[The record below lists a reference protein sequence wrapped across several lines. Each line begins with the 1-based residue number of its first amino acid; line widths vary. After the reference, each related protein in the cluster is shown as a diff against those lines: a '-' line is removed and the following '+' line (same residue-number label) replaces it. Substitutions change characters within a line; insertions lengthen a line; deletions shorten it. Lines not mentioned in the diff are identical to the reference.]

1 MPFFRRNALYI
12 GERYNLNQKERL
24 EEIHKRHEEIQK
36 KRRIRNHRIILAA
49 AAAAALALLIVITAV
64 SVNAISKHIAEKR
77 AREAEIAAQ
86 ATPSPEPAKEIH
98 IDPNVISEDYYGTSA
113 FIGNSFADD
122 LYTYSLVPN
131 ADFFARTG
139 LSVDDA
145 LAGDGDKEPIVGELD
160 NGKDYDR
167 IFMIFGENELGWV
180 DPGTFN
186 DEYGELIDK
195 VKEICPESRI
205 YLLAIT
211 PVTKKSSDEN
221 INVTNNDRIR
231 EYNEIIKTLASEKN
245 AVYADVYSAVADKD
259 GNLPVGAATDGVH
272 FGKEYY
278 EKCLLYIQNNYE

>member
-1 MPFFRRNALYI
+1 M
-12 GERYNLNQKERL
+12 NQKERL
-24 EEIHKRHEEIQK
+24 EEIHRKHEEIQQ

-49 AAAAALALLIVITAV
+49 AAAAALALLIVIIAV
-64 SVNAISKHIAEKR
+64 SVTAISKHIEEKR

-86 ATPSPEPAKEIH
+86 ATPSPEPKGIH
-98 IDPNVISEDYYGTSA
+98 IDPNVISDDYYANSA

-145 LAGDGDKEPIVGELD
+145 LEGDGEKKPVTEELD
-160 NGKDYDR
+160 NGKSYDR

-180 DPGTFN
+180 DSGTFN
-186 DEYGELIDK
+186 YEYGELIDK
-195 VKEICPESRI
+195 VKELCPESRV

-231 EYNEIIKTLASEKN
+231 EYNEIIKTLAEEKN

>member
-1 MPFFRRNALYI
+1 M
-12 GERYNLNQKERL
+12 NQRERL
-24 EEIHKRHEEIQK
+24 EEIRRKHEEIQE
-36 KRRIRNHRIILAA
+36 KRRIRNHRILLAS
-49 AAAAALALLIVITAV
+49 AAAAALALLIVIIAV
-64 SVNAISKHIAEKR
+64 SVSAISKHIEEKR

-98 IDPNVISEDYYGTSA
+98 IDPNVISEDYYANSA

-122 LYTYSLVPN
+122 LYTYALVPD

-145 LAGDGDKEPIVGELD
+145 LSGGDTGEPVTDELD
-160 NGKDYDR
+160 NGKKYDR

-180 DPGTFN
+180 DPGTFK
-186 DEYGELIDK
+186 DEYGELTDK
-195 VKEICPESRI
+195 VKEICPDSRV
-205 YLLAIT
+205 YLLSIT

-231 EYNEIIKTLASEKN
+231 EYNEIIKTLAEEKD

-259 GNLPVGAATDGVH
+259 GNLPAGAATDGVH

>member
-1 MPFFRRNALYI
+1 MPFFGRNALYI

-24 EEIHKRHEEIQK
+24 EEIHRKHEEIQQ
-36 KRRIRNHRIILAA
+36 KRRIRNHRIILAS

-64 SVNAISKHIAEKR
+64 SVTAISKHIEEKR

-86 ATPSPEPAKEIH
+86 ATPSPEPKEIH
-98 IDPNVISEDYYGTSA
+98 IDPNVISEDYYANSA

-122 LYTYSLVPN
+122 LYTYSLVPE

-145 LAGDGDKEPIVGELD
+145 LEGDDEKKPVTDELD
-160 NGKDYDR
+160 NGKSYDR

-180 DPGTFN
+180 NPETFA
-186 DEYGELIDK
+186 DDYGELIDK
-195 VKEICPESRI
+195 VRELCPESRV
-205 YLLAIT
+205 YLLSVT

-231 EYNEIIKTLASEKN
+231 EYNEIIKTLAEEKN